1 MNHFEFTGETKVFLG
16 ITLKRIKA
24 SVSFSTVIKGQIG
37 GWIEKEEN
45 LSGNAWVSGNAQV
58 YGNAWVF
65 GYARVY
71 GNARVYDNAR
81 VYGNAQVYGDAW
93 VFGDAQVY
101 GNAWVYGDAWEKSP
115 LHIVLTRWSLTV
127 SSKTI
132 ITIGC
137 NSFTVPKWEEKAE
150 TIAQKEGMNV
160 DEITE
165 YKLAIQ
171 YAKQWMAIYC
181 KSKED

>member
-1 MNHFEFTGETKVFLG
+1 M
-16 ITLKRIKA
+16 
-24 SVSFSTVIKGQIG
+24 
-37 GWIEKEEN
+37 
-45 LSGNAWVSGNAQV
+45 
-58 YGNAWVF
+58 
-65 GYARVY
+65 
-71 GNARVYDNAR
+71 
-81 VYGNAQVYGDAW
+81 
-93 VFGDAQVY
+93 
-101 GNAWVYGDAWEKSP
+101 
-115 LHIVLTRWSLTV
+115 LTRWPLTV
-127 SSKTI
+127 STKTI

>member
-24 SVSFSTVIKGQIG
+24 SISFGTIIKGEIG

-45 LSGNAWVSGNAQV
+45 LPGNAWVSGDAQV
-58 YGNAWVF
+58 YG
-65 GYARVY
+65 
-71 GNARVYDNAR
+71 NAR
-81 VYGNAQVYGDAW
+81 VYGNAQVS
-93 VFGDAQVY
+93 
-101 GNAWVYGDAWEKSP
+101 GNARVYGDAWKKSP
-115 LHIVLTRWSLTV
+115 LHIMLTRWPLTV

-137 NSFTVPKWEEKAE
+137 NSLTLQQWNEQSDCIIKKEKMS
-150 TIAQKEGMNV
+150 KE
-160 DEITE
+160 EITE
-165 YKLAIQ
+165 YKLAIE

-181 KSKED
+181 KKED

>member
-24 SVSFSTVIKGQIG
+24 SISFGTIIKGEIG

-45 LSGNAWVSGNAQV
+45 LSGNAWV
-58 YGNAWVF
+58 YG
-65 GYARVY
+65 
-71 GNARVYDNAR
+71 D
-81 VYGNAQVYGDAW
+81 AQVYGDAW
-93 VFGDAQVY
+93 VY
-101 GNAWVYGDAWEKSP
+101 GNARVYGDAWKKSP
-115 LHIVLTRWSLTV
+115 LHIMLTRWPLTV

-137 NSFTVPKWEEKAE
+137 NSLTLQQWNEQSDCIIKKEKMS
-150 TIAQKEGMNV
+150 KE
-160 DEITE
+160 EITE
-165 YKLAIQ
+165 YKLAIE

-181 KSKED
+181 KKED

>member
-45 LSGNAWVSGNAQV
+45 LSDNAWVSGNAQ
-58 YGNAWVF
+58 
-65 GYARVY
+65 
-71 GNARVYDNAR
+71 
-81 VYGNAQVYGDAW
+81 
-93 VFGDAQVY
+93 
-101 GNAWVYGDAWEKSP
+101 VYGDAWEKSP

>member
-24 SVSFSTVIKGQIG
+24 SISFGTIIKGEIG

-45 LSGNAWVSGNAQV
+45 LPGNAWVYGDAQ
-58 YGNAWVF
+58 
-65 GYARVY
+65 
-71 GNARVYDNAR
+71 

-93 VFGDAQVY
+93 VSGNAQVS
-101 GNAWVYGDAWEKSP
+101 GNAWVYGDAWKKSP
-115 LHIVLTRWSLTV
+115 LHIMLTRWPLTV

-137 NSFTVPKWEEKAE
+137 NSLTLQQWNEQSDCIIKKEKMS
-150 TIAQKEGMNV
+150 KE
-160 DEITE
+160 EITE
-165 YKLAIQ
+165 YKLAIE

-181 KSKED
+181 KKED

>member
-24 SVSFSTVIKGQIG
+24 SISFGTIIKGEIG

-45 LSGNAWVSGNAQV
+45 LPGNAWVSGNAQV
-58 YGNAWVF
+58 YGD
-65 GYARVY
+65 ARVY
-71 GNARVYDNAR
+71 GNARVY
-81 VYGNAQVYGDAW
+81 
-93 VFGDAQVY
+93 GDAQVY
-101 GNAWVYGDAWEKSP
+101 GNARVYGDAWKKSP
-115 LHIVLTRWSLTV
+115 LHIMLTRWPLTV

-137 NSFTVPKWEEKAE
+137 NSLTLQQWNEQSDCIIKKEKMS
-150 TIAQKEGMNV
+150 KE
-160 DEITE
+160 EITE
-165 YKLAIQ
+165 YKLAIE

-181 KSKED
+181 KKED

>member
-24 SVSFSTVIKGQIG
+24 SISFGTIIKGEIG

-45 LSGNAWVSGNAQV
+45 LPGNAWVSGDAQV
-58 YGNAWVF
+58 SG
-65 GYARVY
+65 
-71 GNARVYDNAR
+71 NAR
-81 VYGNAQVYGDAW
+81 VYGNAW
-93 VFGDAQVY
+93 K
-101 GNAWVYGDAWEKSP
+101 KSP
-115 LHIVLTRWSLTV
+115 LHIMLTRWPLTV

-137 NSFTVPKWEEKAE
+137 NSLTLQQWNEQSDCIIKKEKMS
-150 TIAQKEGMNV
+150 K